1 MTSNIGVL
9 IVEKAG
15 TLKQLCVKSYEESEL
30 YKRCGFKSESNF
42 QKRCDWCITMGDKTY
57 TVSAYGKDAGR
68 IGFENN
74 YNFPPPL
81 NNIPLFGNCV
91 LALYVE
97 HNADPGTTIVESLAV
112 DFWTNINTMLVS
124 GSSEL
129 VTTYYTKTGGN
140 VSVHKQAVA
149 YECVQ
154 SDGPV
159 EGIDN
164 NAAPVVDSAPDDDSD
179 VSELLEEE
187 YLSE

>member
-15 TLKQLCVKSYEESEL
+15 TLKPLCVKIYNESEL

-42 QKRCDWCITMGDKTY
+42 QKRCDWSTTRGDKTY
-57 TVSAYGKDAGR
+57 TVSAYGKDVGR

-81 NNIPLFGNCV
+81 NNTPLFGNCV
-91 LALYVE
+91 LVLDVE
-97 HNADPGTTIVESLAV
+97 HNTNPGTTIVEPLDV
-112 DFWTNINTMLVS
+112 EFWTNINTMLVS

-129 VTTYYTKTGGN
+129 IATYYTKTGQN
-140 VSVHKQAVA
+140 VSAHKHVAV
-149 YECVQ
+149 ECLSGDSLEQ
-154 SDGPV
+154 PN
-159 EGIDN
+159 I
-164 NAAPVVDSAPDDDSD
+164 DSALPVIDPTTDDDSD

-187 YLSE
+187 YLPE